1 MATQNAMYR
10 KSPSFFVGACFVA
23 IATAIAGCDGDN
35 GANGAPGAT
44 GATGTEGANGPRG
57 STGTDG
63 AKGATGLDGLLGPIG
78 ATGSEGT
85 EGASGPT
92 GDTGLTG
99 ATGAM
104 GEIGATGATGETG
117 PAGAATLVN
126 TTAEPKGSH
135 CPVGG
140 IRVDTGIDTNDNG
153 VLDSTEINAKQTKYI
168 CNVAPPGSDSTG
180 LKVNVVSVSP
190 AGTTP
195 IAVRFTLK
203 DDKGFPIDVAGNY
216 SINTAIQPRFALA
229 YYTQEKV
236 TTLDPTTAAVVDMPL
251 KVYTKSG
258 KTSALSPT
266 AFNPAASPPQ
276 GTLVENGYGAGDYT
290 YTFPSA
296 TTATASATG
305 IVAVNYDAAQLASTH
320 VLWMQVARQT
330 DLVNTTAP
338 KTFYPVNQDYYFVP
352 NGGTPLPTRAIVA
365 QSGCDS
371 CHGGFKAEGSTNNA
385 FHSGGRVAA
394 AFCNVC
400 HNPERTNSDGTPN
413 IWADSAAF
421 VHRIHFGDSIATANQ
436 FHGIAATYPQDARNC
451 AKCHNN
457 DDGETPAFE
466 QYKTNPKLAACASCH
481 DGVNFGAPTSVK
493 CITQTTH
500 GINVPCDH
508 SGGARTDGSCATCHA
523 PEDIATT
530 HVPVI
535 APDPANCLATGNAT
549 GCNNNTNASYV
560 AASEYVPAGAT
571 KISYV
576 VGGAAAIADSGGILR
591 PQIGFK
597 FQKRVGTAA
606 PTDVVFNTYAAGVTT
621 ELMPGFVGS
630 PSVYFAWSEPQDGVA
645 APADFNAS
653 ANGYIKNI
661 WNGTATGAG
670 AGTISG
676 PDPSGY
682 YTLILTGVWIS
693 PAARMLTGGVGYSY
707 SLSSAPPLVETD
719 VASYPYN
726 TDGKK
731 QGGISVPADNVWV
744 VANGFTGRRAIVESA
759 RCNNCHGALGVA
771 PTFHA
776 GQRND
781 GPTCSFCHNPNRTSN
796 GWSAGSK
803 YFIHAIHATRMRT
816 TPFRWHQ
823 SSADPANQWDAEFPS
838 PLNNCESC
846 HAPNTYDFSLA
857 PANAT
862 SNLDSVPNQLLTAV
876 GQDTVTSGVT
886 YNYTTQTDRT
896 LFFAPWVDS
905 TNGTSY
911 GLGYSYNAG
920 TDAITAAAGTNRVIS
935 QITTACVACHDSQ
948 SALAHMQLNGGHFY
962 DTRANTLAS
971 FGESCLT
978 CHGPGREVS
987 IADVHR

>member
-1 MATQNAMYR
+1 MATQNAVYR
-10 KSPSFFVGACFVA
+10 KYPSLLVGGCLVA
-23 IATAIAGCDGDN
+23 IATAMVGCGGDN
-35 GANGAPGAT
+35 GANGALGAT
-44 GATGTEGANGPRG
+44 GADGPNGPSG
-57 STGTDG
+57 STGADG
-63 AKGATGLDGLLGPIG
+63 AKGATGLDGSLGPIG
-78 ATGSEGT
+78 ATGSEGP
-85 EGASGPT
+85 EGSSGPT
-92 GDTGLTG
+92 GETGLTG
-99 ATGAM
+99 ATGAT
-104 GEIGATGATGETG
+104 GETGVPGATGATGETG
-117 PAGAATLVN
+117 PAGAATLVD

-140 IRVDTGIDTNDNG
+140 IRVDTGIDTNANG
-153 VLDSTEINAKQTKYI
+153 VLDSTEIDTKQTKYI

-180 LKVNVVSVSP
+180 LTVNVVSVSP
-190 AGTTP
+190 AGTSP

-229 YYTQEKV
+229 YYTQERAFA
-236 TTLDPTTAAVVDMPL
+236 LDPSSAVVDTPL

-266 AFNPAASPPQ
+266 VFNPAASPPQ
-276 GTLVENGYGAGDYT
+276 GSLVENGYGAGDYT
-290 YTFPSA
+290 YTFPSV
-296 TTATASATG
+296 TTATASASG
-305 IVAVNYDAAQLASTH
+305 VVAVNYDAAQLASTH
-320 VLWMQVARQT
+320 VLWMQIARQT
-330 DLVNTTAP
+330 DLVNTTSP

-352 NGGTPLPTRAIVA
+352 NGSGTPLPSRAIAA

-371 CHGGFKAEGSTNNA
+371 CHSGFKAEGSTDNA

-400 HNPERTNSDGTPN
+400 HNPDRTNSDGTPN
-413 IWADSAAF
+413 VWATSASF
-421 VHRIHFGDSIATANQ
+421 IHRIHFGESIATANQ
-436 FHGIAATYPQDARNC
+436 FHGIAATYPQDIRNC

-457 DDGETPAFE
+457 DAGKTPEFE
-466 QYKTNPKLAACASCH
+466 QYKTNPSVAACASCH
-481 DGVNFGAPTSVK
+481 DGVNYGSPTSVK
-493 CITQTTH
+493 CITQSTH

-508 SGGARTDGSCATCHA
+508 SGDAQSDGQCAKCHA
-523 PEDIATT
+523 PADIDSY
-530 HVPVI
+530 HIPVI
-535 APDPANCLATGNAT
+535 VPDPTNCLATANAT

-560 AASEYVPAGAT
+560 AAAEFVPAGAA
-571 KISYV
+571 KISYLI
-576 VGGAAAIADSGGILR
+576 GGVAAFPDSGGIVR
-591 PQIGFK
+591 PRLSFK
-597 FQKRVGTAA
+597 IRRQVGTAA
-606 PTDVVFNTYAAGVTT
+606 ATDVVLNTYAAGVTT

-645 APADFNAS
+645 APADFNVSAS
-653 ANGYIKNI
+653 GYIKNI
-661 WNGTATGAG
+661 WNGTATGTG

-676 PDPSGY
+676 PDASGY
-682 YTLILTGVWIS
+682 YTIVLTGVQIS
-693 PAARMLTGGVGYSY
+693 PAAKMLTGGVGYSY
-707 SLSSAPPLVETD
+707 SLSSTPPLVETD
-719 VASYPYN
+719 LGSYPYN

-731 QGGISVPADNVWV
+731 QGGISVPADNVWMV
-744 VANGFTGRRAIVESA
+744 GTGYSGRRAIVESA

-796 GWSAGSK
+796 GWSADSK

-816 TPFRWHQ
+816 TPFQWHQ

-857 PANAT
+857 AANAT
-862 SNLDSVPNQLLTAV
+862 SNLDSVPNQLLATV
-876 GQDTVTSGVT
+876 GQDTVASGVT
-886 YNYTTQTDRT
+886 SNYTTQTDRT
-896 LFFAPWVDS
+896 LLFSPWVDS
-905 TNGTSY
+905 SNGTSY
-911 GLGYSYNAG
+911 GLGYSYNAA
-920 TDAITAAAGTNRVIS
+920 TDATTAAAGSTLVIS

-987 IADVHR
+987 IADVHK